1 MPVDVD
7 LSSLI
12 PDDLPDGREAVQEGR
27 RLGEKLERAP
37 SMYLQ
42 AKGFRSE
49 LDYRVHA
56 REHGISS
63 TCMNLGLATW
73 DETREA
79 LLSIHEDALRRGVRP
94 PDRFNL
100 LAERRMGLPK
110 HLRADA
116 PQETGPVLWSEQDW
130 WELTHTVPI
139 QPEAAD
145 NCIGGPGSLDNVLDA
160 LAAGVTYVG
169 VFSQYTW
176 RWPYWD
182 DEVAQTMAFLKAVG
196 VLASKR
202 EEGVC
207 FDTYLEDGYPGVFH
221 DYSSYVGW
229 AMLERHIAREL
240 CGAEFSISWGGLT
253 TDPITKSAMT
263 LALSDVN
270 ERVPCAFV
278 QGDTIGNREDIDA
291 NFAVMSTDVLF
302 MKLLDSHYKLGGAP
316 IAVPVTEMVRI
327 PTWQEVSTVQA
338 VSRRLED
345 YVPMLDATIDW
356 KHIESVRDRLVEGGR
371 RFFENAMRTIAEA
384 GVDMQDPAR
393 LLFVL
398 KRLGAHGC
406 EELFGAGEAD
416 SNYPGGRRPIMQTDL
431 VRQTMQERS
440 RLLETLSVREADPRL
455 RGRKVVVSSTDVHEF
470 AEFLLV
476 STLEA
481 VGSDVVDFGINR
493 DPEDIVKVALETNAE
508 AVVVTTHNG
517 VARSFATKLREEL
530 ERAGMGDTHVYMG
543 GVLNE
548 DIDGSEIPVD
558 VREDLARIGVHT
570 PSDIEG
576 LIDEFGERERQPART

>member
-12 PDDLPDGREAVQEGR
+12 PDDLPDGREAVREGVE
-27 RLGEKLERAP
+27 LGRKLERAP
-37 SMYLQ
+37 SMYLEE
-42 AKGFRSE
+42 KGFGSE
-49 LDYRVHA
+49 LEYRLHA
-56 REHGISS
+56 RERGIAC

-73 DETREA
+73 PETREA
-79 LLSIHEDALRRGVRP
+79 LGLIYEDALRRGVRP

-110 HLRADA
+110 HMRADA
-116 PQETGPVLWSEQDW
+116 PQETGPVLWTEQDW

-139 QPEAAD
+139 QAEAAD

-160 LAAGVTYVG
+160 LAVGVTYVG

-182 DEVAQTMAFLKAVG
+182 DEVAQAMSFLKAVG
-196 VLASKR
+196 VLAGAR
-202 EEGVC
+202 DGGVC

-221 DYSSYVGW
+221 DYASYVGW
-229 AMLERHIAREL
+229 AMLERFIAREL

-253 TDPITKSAMT
+253 ANPITKSAMT
-263 LALSDVN
+263 LALNDVN
-270 ERVPCAFV
+270 ERVPCAFL
-278 QGDTIGNREDIDA
+278 QGDTIGNGPDTEA
-291 NFAVMSTDVLF
+291 NYAVMSTDVLF
-302 MKLLDSHYKLGGAP
+302 MKLVDSHYKLGGAP
-316 IAVPVTEMVRI
+316 IAVPVTEMQRI
-327 PTWQEVSTVQA
+327 PTWQEVATVQA
-338 VSRRLED
+338 VSRRLEG
-345 YVPMLDATIDW
+345 YAPLVEPTIDW
-356 KHIESVRDRLVEGGR
+356 AHIEGMRDCLLEGGR
-371 RFFENAMRTIAEA
+371 RFYENAIRALTES

-398 KRLGAHGC
+398 KRLGAEGC
-406 EELFGAGEAD
+406 ESLFGAGEVD
-416 SNYPGGRRPIMQTDL
+416 STYPGGRRPIMQTDL
-431 VRQTMQERS
+431 VRQTMQERA
-440 RLLETLSVREADPRL
+440 RLVDALAKREADPRL

-481 VGSDVVDFGINR
+481 VGTDVIDFGINR

-530 ERAGMGDTHVYMG
+530 YRAGIGDTRVYMG

-548 DIDGSEIPVD
+548 DIDGSDIPVD
-558 VREDLARIGVHT
+558 VREDLARIGVST
-570 PSDIEG
+570 PSDIEQ
-576 LIDEFGERERQPART
+576 LIDELGRHDRQTATA

>member
-1 MPVDVD
+1 VD

-12 PDDLPDGREAVQEGR
+12 PDDLPDGREAVREGVE
-27 RLGEKLERAP
+27 LGRTLERAP
-37 SMYLQ
+37 SMYLEE
-42 AKGFRSE
+42 KGFRSE
-49 LDYRVHA
+49 LEYRLHA
-56 REHGISS
+56 RENGIPC

-73 DETREA
+73 PETREA
-79 LLSIHEDALRRGVRP
+79 LGLIYEDALRRGVRP

-116 PQETGPVLWSEQDW
+116 PQETGPVLWTEQDW

-139 QPEAAD
+139 QAEAAD

-160 LAAGVTYVG
+160 LAVGVTYVG

-182 DEVAQTMAFLKAVG
+182 DEVAQAMSFLKAVG
-196 VLASKR
+196 VLAGAR
-202 EEGVC
+202 DGGVC

-221 DYSSYVGW
+221 DYASYVGW
-229 AMLERHIAREL
+229 AMLERFIAREL

-253 TDPITKSAMT
+253 ANPITKSAMT
-263 LALSDVN
+263 LALNDVN
-270 ERVPCAFV
+270 QRVPCAFL
-278 QGDTIGNREDIDA
+278 QGDTIGNGADTDG
-291 NFAVMSTDVLF
+291 NYAVMSTDVLF
-302 MKLLDSHYKLGGAP
+302 MKLVDHHYKLGGAP
-316 IAVPVTEMVRI
+316 IAVPVTEMQRI
-327 PTWQEVSTVQA
+327 PTWQEVATVQA
-338 VSRRLED
+338 VSRRLES
-345 YVPMLDATIDW
+345 YAPLVEPTIDW
-356 KHIESVRDRLVEGGR
+356 SHIEGMRDRLLEGGR
-371 RFFENAMRTIAEA
+371 RFYANAIRALTES

-398 KRLGAHGC
+398 KRLGAEGC
-406 EELFGAGEAD
+406 ESLFGAGEAD
-416 SNYPGGRRPIMQTDL
+416 GTYPGGRRPIMQTDL
-431 VRQTMQERS
+431 VRQTMDERA
-440 RLLETLSVREADPRL
+440 RLVDALAKRETDPRL

-481 VGSDVVDFGINR
+481 VGTDVIDFGINR

-530 ERAGMGDTHVYMG
+530 ERAGIGETRVYMG

-548 DIDGSEIPVD
+548 DIDGSDIPVD
-558 VREDLARIGVHT
+558 VRADLARIGVST
-570 PSDIEG
+570 PSDIEQ
-576 LIDEFGERERQPART
+576 LIDELGWHDRQTATA

>member
-1 MPVDVD
+1 VPVDVD

-12 PDDLPDGREAVQEGR
+12 PEGLPDGRDAVREGMVI
-27 RLGEKLERAP
+27 GKQLERAP
-37 SMYLQ
+37 SMYLEQ
-42 AKGFRSE
+42 KGFRSE
-49 LDYRVHA
+49 LEYRLHA
-56 REHGISS
+56 REHGIAT
-63 TCMNLGLATW
+63 TCMNVGLATW
-73 DETREA
+73 GETRDA
-79 LLSIHEDALRRGVRP
+79 LSLIYEDALSRGVRP

-145 NCIGGPGSLDNVLDA
+145 NCIGGPGSLDNVVDA
-160 LAAGVTYVG
+160 LSVGITYVG

-182 DEVAQTMAFLKAVG
+182 DEVGQTMAFLKAVG
-196 VLASKR
+196 VLAGVR
-202 EEGVC
+202 NEGVS

-221 DYSSYVGW
+221 DYASYVGW
-229 AMLERHIAREL
+229 AMLERFIAREL

-263 LALSDVN
+263 LALSSVN
-270 ERVPCAFV
+270 EGVPSAFV
-278 QGDTIGNREDIDA
+278 QGDTIGNRADIDS

-316 IAVPVTEMVRI
+316 LAVPVTETQRI
-327 PTWQEVSTVQA
+327 PTWQEIATVQA

-345 YVPMLDATIDW
+345 YTALVAPTIDW
-356 KHIESVRDRLVEGGR
+356 SHIETIRDRLLEGGR
-371 RFFENAMRTIAEA
+371 RFFENAIKALSEA
-384 GVDMQDPAR
+384 GIDMDDPAR

-406 EELFGAGEAD
+406 EELFGAGAVD
-416 SNYPGGRRPIMQTDL
+416 LGYPGGRRPIMQTDL
-431 VRQTMQERS
+431 VRQTMDERE
-440 RLLETLSVREADPRL
+440 RLLEALAAREADPRL

-530 ERAGMGDTHVYMG
+530 DRAGISDTQIYMG

-558 VREDLARIGVHT
+558 VRDDLARIGVHT
-570 PSDIEG
+570 PSGIEE
-576 LIDEFGERERQPART
+576 LIDEIGERGRQPASA